1 MEERNMNMTELQQE
15 LDEVWKLVSM
25 IPVKGDSVEIMAAV
39 RAGLRRAYGMAEA
52 STEKDGGNDGR

>member
-1 MEERNMNMTELQQE
+1 MNMTELQQE